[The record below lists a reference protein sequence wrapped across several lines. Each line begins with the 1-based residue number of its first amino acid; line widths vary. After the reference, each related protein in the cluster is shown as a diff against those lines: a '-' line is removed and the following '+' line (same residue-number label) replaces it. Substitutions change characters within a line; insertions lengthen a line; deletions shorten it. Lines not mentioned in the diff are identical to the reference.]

1 MELVKCHYCNGEVTL
16 EDSYYYYHPVC
27 WDCLMDTKSKVLPE
41 NFCDNY
47 CCDDGRE
54 LEALKIPI
62 TKVWGTPPL
71 IKATEWCPA
80 CAKQQ
85 SWDHP
90 VLEITSPKDVTTEM
104 IEYVDQV
111 AHLDERDRIDWEATI
126 DRLDG
131 IWGEGGFCSFFPQT
145 YDHPVFEKLKREVR
159 KLRKGPE

>member
-1 MELVKCHYCNGEVTL
+1 MT
-16 EDSYYYYHPVC
+16 D
-27 WDCLMDTKSKVLPE
+27 
-41 NFCDNY
+41 
-47 CCDDGRE
+47 
-54 LEALKIPI
+54 A
-62 TKVWGTPPL
+62 KVWGTPPL

-80 CAKQQ
+80 CGRQQ

-159 KLRKGPE
+159 KRRKGPE